1 MSSTQRLTKWIKDD
15 IPCIFAKYG
24 DGEYRCANFW
34 DGANCD
40 GVNYTR
46 NIGEKVNLSFIYN
59 SQQPNSMIGAWHDTS
74 DKVYWEGLLYGAG
87 SLPVNWVDFHTVII
101 DNNSPIHTQLSDKL
115 ELYKAIKNSPRRKI
129 YIANENMYKSKE
141 IFSIDFHIKIHP
153 SNWFDRDYDSI
164 FNEIK
169 QKIENDS
176 NTMILFSGG
185 MGAKY
190 LLSELHKLYPNAIYI
205 DVGSA
210 FDTIS
215 TGKYTRSR
223 YSSYNDLKEYLKPI
237 MN

>member
-15 IPCIFAKYG
+15 IPCIFAK
-24 DGEYRCANFW
+24 
-34 DGANCD
+34 
-40 GVNYTR
+40 
-46 NIGEKVNLSFIYN
+46 
-59 SQQPNSMIGAWHDTS
+59 
-74 DKVYWEGLLYGAG
+74 
-87 SLPVNWVDFHTVII
+87 
-101 DNNSPIHTQLSDKL
+101 
-115 ELYKAIKNSPRRKI
+115 
-129 YIANENMYKSKE
+129 
-141 IFSIDFHIKIHP
+141 
-153 SNWFDRDYDSI
+153 YDSI

-215 TGKYTRSR
+215 TGRYTRSC
-223 YSSYNDLKEYLKPI
+223 YSSYNDLKQYLNPI